1 MITSEIKENVIY
13 LLRNFPETRDC
24 DLKLVARYWNKFD
37 ECHASV
43 TINQIYNGHV
53 THFESIR
60 RMRQKLQEQNEDLRG
75 VRYKTRKNKLEKE
88 VREQVKTDF

>member
-24 DLKLVARYWNKFD
+24 DLRLVARYWSNFD
-37 ECHASV
+37 NCHVDVS
-43 TINQIYNGHV
+43 INQIYNGHV

-60 RMRQKLQEQNEDLRG
+60 RMRQKLQMDNKDLRG

-88 VREQVKTDF
+88 VRELIKND

>member
-13 LLRNFPETRDC
+13 LLRNFPETRNC

-37 ECHASV
+37 ECSDLL
-43 TINQIYNGHV
+43 NELYNGNI

-60 RMRQKLQEQNEDLRG
+60 RMRQKLQMDNEDLRG
-75 VRYKTRKNKLEKE
+75 TRYKVRKYKLEKE
-88 VREQVKTDF
+88 VRELIKND

>member
-24 DLKLVARYWNKFD
+24 DLRLVARYWNKFD

-60 RMRQKLQEQNEDLRG
+60 RIRQKLQMDNEDLRG
-75 VRYKTRKNKLEKE
+75 TRYKLRKHKLEKE
-88 VREQVKTDF
+88 VREMIKND

>member
-13 LLRNFPETRDC
+13 LLKNFPETRDC
-24 DLKLVARYWNKFD
+24 DLKLVARYWNEFD
-37 ECHASV
+37 NCHVDV

-60 RMRQKLQEQNEDLRG
+60 RMRQKIQEQNEDLRG

-88 VREQVKTDF
+88 VRELIKND

>member
-24 DLKLVARYWNKFD
+24 DLKLVARYW
-37 ECHASV
+37 E
-43 TINQIYNGHV
+43 IYDGFNNYVYFEDIYYGNV

-60 RMRQKLQEQNEDLRG
+60 RMRQKLQQDNEDLRG

>member
-24 DLKLVARYWNKFD
+24 DLRLVARYWDKFD
-37 ECHASV
+37 GFSDAVYFED
-43 TINQIYNGHV
+43 IYYGHV

-60 RMRQKLQEQNEDLRG
+60 RMRQKLQQDNEDLRG
-75 VRYKTRKNKLEKE
+75 IRYKTRKNKLEKE
-88 VREQVKTDF
+88 VRELIKND

>member
-13 LLRNFPETRDC
+13 LLRNFPETKDC

-60 RMRQKLQEQNEDLRG
+60 RMRQKLQMDNEDLRG
-75 VRYKTRKNKLEKE
+75 TRYKLRKHKLEKE
-88 VREQVKTDF
+88 VRETIKND

>member
-24 DLKLVARYWNKFD
+24 DLKLVARYWSYFD
-37 ECHASV
+37 NCHIFVKVS
-43 TINQIYNGHV
+43 QIYYGHV

-60 RMRQKLQEQNEDLRG
+60 RMRQKLQQDNEDLRG

-88 VREQVKTDF
+88 VREIIKND

>member
-1 MITSEIKENVIY
+1 MITSDIKENVIY
-13 LLRNFPETRDC
+13 LLRNFPETKDC
-24 DLKLVARYWNKFD
+24 DLKLVARYWNEFD
-37 ECHASV
+37 NCHVDVS
-43 TINQIYNGHV
+43 INQIYNGHV

-88 VREQVKTDF
+88 FRETIKND

>member
-1 MITSEIKENVIY
+1 MINKEIKENVIY

-24 DLKLVARYWNKFD
+24 DLRLVARYWNKFD

-60 RMRQKLQEQNEDLRG
+60 RMRQRLQQDNEDLRG
-75 VRYKTRKNKLEKE
+75 TRYKIRKCKLEKE
-88 VREQVKTDF
+88 VREIIKNQ

>member
-24 DLKLVARYWNKFD
+24 DLRLTSMYWKKFD
-37 ECHASV
+37 NCSDLLNEL
-43 TINQIYNGHV
+43 YNGNI

-60 RMRQKLQEQNEDLRG
+60 RMRQKLQMDNEDLRG
-75 VRYKTRKNKLEKE
+75 TRYKVRKYKLEKE
-88 VREQVKTDF
+88 VRETIKND

>member
-24 DLKLVARYWNKFD
+24 DLRLVARYWDKFD
-37 ECHASV
+37 GFRTSV
-43 TINQIYNGHV
+43 YFEDIYYGHV

-60 RMRQKLQEQNEDLRG
+60 RMRQKLQMDNEDLRG
-75 VRYKTRKNKLEKE
+75 TRYKLRKHKLEKE
-88 VREQVKTDF
+88 VRELIKND

>member
-1 MITSEIKENVIY
+1 MITSEIKDNVTY
-13 LLRNFPETRDC
+13 LLRNFPETKDC
-24 DLKLVARYWNKFD
+24 DLKLVAKYWNHFD

-60 RMRQKLQEQNEDLRG
+60 RIRQKLQETNEELRG
-75 VRYKTRKNKLEKE
+75 LRYKTRKNKLEKE
-88 VREQVKTDF
+88 VREQVKANC

>member
-1 MITSEIKENVIY
+1 MITSEIKQNVRI
-13 LLRNFPETRDC
+13 LLQKYPETRDC
-24 DLKLVARYWNKFD
+24 DLKLVAMYWSNFD

-60 RMRQKLQEQNEDLRG
+60 RIRQKLQEQNEDLRG

-88 VREQVKTDF
+88 VRETIKND

>member
-60 RMRQKLQEQNEDLRG
+60 RMRQKLQMDNEDLRG
-75 VRYKTRKNKLEKE
+75 TRYKLRKHKLEKE
-88 VREQVKTDF
+88 VREIIKND